1 MQAGMLITSLIITR
15 RCKINIVTDKRR
27 MRCNR
32 FTRLLSLIKNME
44 YTNMNEVNENA
55 TANVNG
61 VNTQG
66 EESAF
71 IYPYHTPQKTFL
83 MIRQMM

>member
-1 MQAGMLITSLIITR
+1 MLITSLVITR

-32 FTRLLSLIKNME
+32 FIRFLSLIINTE
-44 YTNMNEVNENA
+44 DTNMIEVNEN
-55 TANVNG
+55 TTTNVNE

-66 EESAF
+66 EETAF
-71 IYPYHTPQKTFL
+71 IFTYHTLQKTFL
-83 MIRQMM
+83 MLILR